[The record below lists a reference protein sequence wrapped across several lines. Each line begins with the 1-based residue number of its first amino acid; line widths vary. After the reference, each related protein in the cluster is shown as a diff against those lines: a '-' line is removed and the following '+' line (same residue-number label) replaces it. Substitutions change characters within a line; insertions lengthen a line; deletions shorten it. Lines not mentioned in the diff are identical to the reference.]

1 MARSNQPVV
10 RSAEQQ
16 KKFDAVKEHYKML
29 IAGQVPAIGGFSLKK
44 QPVQHHALGIKGG
57 GTFLQPEKVN
67 TAWYRVD
74 NSVRKSKWKCLGHYD
89 EDGLDE
95 DGDKVYDGADSEEAK
110 EAKKK
115 RKAYRRGKEAQEA
128 KAVAA
133 AKAATKSK
141 GKNLLASEVG
151 AWADE

>member
-1 MARSNQPVV
+1 MARSNQPVI

-29 IAGQVPAIGGFSLKK
+29 IAGQVPPIGAFSLKK

-57 GTFLQPEKVN
+57 GTFLPLEKVN

-74 NSVRKSKWKCLGHYD
+74 NSVRKCKWKCLGHYD

-95 DGDKVYDGADSEEAK
+95 DGDKAYDGADSEEAK
-110 EAKKK
+110 DAKKK

-128 KAVAA
+128 KAA
-133 AKAATKSK
+133 KSK

>member
-1 MARSNQPVV
+1 MKMNNKPVI

-29 IAGQVPAIGGFSLKK
+29 MIGELPAIGSERVK
-44 QPVQHHALGIKGG
+44 QPVQRHAVGIQGG

-67 TAWYRVD
+67 TAWYRVN

-89 EDGLDE
+89 EDGVDE
-95 DGDKVYDGADSEEAK
+95 DGDKAYDGADSEEKANK

-115 RKAYRRGKEAQEA
+115 RKAYRRGKEAQEKAYVA
-128 KAVAA
+128 K
-133 AKAATKSK
+133 S
-141 GKNLLASEVG
+141 KNLLDSEVA